1 VADPPDGI
9 DLSRDR
15 DLRGREHDH
24 WIRRSLMALLAVLP
38 ILALLN
44 FFGQRPQTG
53 KASVAAATLSVYAP
67 TRLRGG
73 LLWEGRIHITAH
85 RDIKQAILVLGT
97 GWAEG
102 MSINTIEPSPVGEA
116 SDNGKLEFTL
126 GHIPQNE
133 SFILYMQ
140 FQVNPTNVGR
150 RPRTTAL
157 YDGKTKLASVKQM
170 VTIFP

>member
-1 VADPPDGI
+1 VDAPDGI
-9 DLSRDR
+9 DVARDR
-15 DLRGREHDH
+15 DLRGRERDQ
-24 WIRRSLMALLAVLP
+24 WVRRSLMALIAALP
-38 ILALLN
+38 LLALFNL
-44 FFGQRPQTG
+44 FGQRPQTS
-53 KASVAAATLSVYAP
+53 KASVSAATLSVYAP

-85 RDIKQAILVLGT
+85 REIKQAILVLGT

-102 MSINTIEPSPVGEA
+102 MSMNTIEPSPVGEA

-126 GHIPQNE
+126 GHIPQNK
-133 SFILYMQ
+133 SYILFMQ

-150 RPRTTAL
+150 RPRTTEL
-157 YDGKTKLASVKQM
+157 YDGKTKLASVHQT